1 VFVASFFFNS
11 RLRTRRAI
19 FCLRNRPDLA
29 LSPFLN
35 DIPHYGILMSLAYPP
50 AAWSRGVER
59 TRFEKDFRVLGKGN
73 KQRLLPLPAETIE
86 VLQNYLRP
94 LTNSPAV
101 FVSKPGGMVVIE
113 GFQEDESKEVGFR
126 LGHGVNEV
134 LRAFDRLRIVFYE
147 DTIGPA
153 DWNDGKPAPI
163 VRFIARKEK

>member
-1 VFVASFFFNS
+1 MFVASFFFNS

-101 FVSKPGGMVVIE
+101 FVP
-113 GFQEDESKEVGFR
+113 
-126 LGHGVNEV
+126 
-134 LRAFDRLRIVFYE
+134 
-147 DTIGPA
+147 
-153 DWNDGKPAPI
+153 
-163 VRFIARKEK
+163 